1 MSQALEQ
8 ELEVHRLTENKHLCE
23 QISQSKACNDISSE
37 MSTLKL
43 LVFFFSKKNYKL
55 ERKKEVATLTH
66 QDPGPEESSL
76 SVFIP

>member
-43 LVFFFSKKNYKL
+43 LVFFFFKEKL
-55 ERKKEVATLTH
+55 
-66 QDPGPEESSL
+66 
-76 SVFIP
+76 